1 MWPRPQ
7 PALEILARGT
17 HRKLTATDSYR
28 YRVYTPYT
36 ASTQSFSACSTE
48 RYNTSDLPL
57 IGGHVQT
64 KNIHHGLSGSSLVVS
79 GSLERGVVA
88 RGGRL
93 EQARGDQQQG
103 AREESTCLGSSSAD
117 QPPALHAPALTNEV
131 KCCRPAT
138 SVMWRVTSAKR
149 ARWAESGLAWLGRDR
164 SVGVLKKDKKDS
176 SAPRYNTHI
185 AATQAPRTWHS
196 SKSGAHAH

>member
-1 MWPRPQ
+1 MLGVKIKNKHHD
-7 PALEILARGT
+7 PA
-17 HRKLTATDSYR
+17 
-28 YRVYTPYT
+28 
-36 ASTQSFSACSTE
+36 
-48 RYNTSDLPL
+48 
-57 IGGHVQT
+57 
-64 KNIHHGLSGSSLVVS
+64 GSSVV
-79 GSLERGVVA
+79 GGLLERGVVA

-93 EQARGDQQQG
+93 GQARGGQRQI

-131 KCCRPAT
+131 KCCRSAT

-149 ARWAESGLAWLGRDR
+149 TRWAESGLAWLGRDR

-176 SAPRYNTHI
+176 SAPRYTTHI